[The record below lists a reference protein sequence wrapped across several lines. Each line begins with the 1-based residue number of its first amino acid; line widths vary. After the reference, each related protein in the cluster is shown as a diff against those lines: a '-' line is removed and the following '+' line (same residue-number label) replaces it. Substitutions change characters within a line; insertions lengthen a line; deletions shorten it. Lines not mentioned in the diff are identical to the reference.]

1 MHGAATAQGTF
12 DLNALVPEVRNCV
25 NLLVLLSRDTTLFRD
40 LSAETAAVCKGAN
53 VW

>member
-1 MHGAATAQGTF
+1 MQPDSPCEPLLTKKV
-12 DLNALVPEVRNCV
+12 LLK
-25 NLLVLLSRDTTLFRD
+25 NLSGKTSSVLLSRDTTLFRD